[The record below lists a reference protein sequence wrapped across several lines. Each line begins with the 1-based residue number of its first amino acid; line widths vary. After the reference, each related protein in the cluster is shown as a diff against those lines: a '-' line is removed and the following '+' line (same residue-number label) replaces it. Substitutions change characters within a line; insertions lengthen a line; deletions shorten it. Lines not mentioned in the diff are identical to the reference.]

1 MNNLLITGGA
11 GFIGSNFVHYILDK
25 YKNYNV
31 VNLDNLTYAGNLLNL
46 ADIENNPRY
55 RFIKGNIT
63 NYDLAEFILK
73 EYKIDA
79 IINFAAE
86 SHVDRSI
93 LGAEIFIETNVTG
106 TLVLLEAAKNCG
118 IERFVQISTDEVY
131 GSLGMEGKFSEST
144 HISPNSPYSA
154 SKASADMISKSYYK
168 TFGLPVLITR
178 CSNNYGPYQFPEKL
192 IPLMIYNALQDR
204 KLPVY
209 GTGKNVRDWIH
220 VKDHCAAI
228 DTVLHKGKLGEI
240 YNVGGNNEWEN
251 INIVKEIL
259 RLLNK
264 PETLIQFVKDRL
276 GHDFRYA
283 IDSSK
288 IQNELGWKP
297 LYNFKDGLDETV
309 KWYLSNSE
317 WVHECTSGEY
327 QQYYTKM
334 YKGREI

>member
-11 GFIGSNFVHYILDK
+11 GFIGSNFVHFILEN
-25 YKNYNV
+25 YKDYNV

-46 ADIENNPRY
+46 IDIEKNPRY
-55 RFIKGNIT
+55 FFIKGNIK
-63 NYDLAEFILK
+63 NFELVSYILK
-73 EYKIDA
+73 EYKIDS

-93 LGAEIFIETNVTG
+93 LGSEVFIETNVTG
-106 TLVLLEAAKNCG
+106 TLTLLEAAKAYG

-131 GSLGMEGKFSEST
+131 GSLGATGKFTEST
-144 HISPNSPYSA
+144 PLSPNSPYSA
-154 SKASADMISKSYYK
+154 SKTSADLITRSFYK

-178 CSNNYGPYQFPEKL
+178 CSNNYGSYQFPEKL
-192 IPLMIYNALQDR
+192 IPLMICNALQDK

-209 GTGKNVRDWIH
+209 GTGKNIRDWIH
-220 VKDHCAAI
+220 VKDHCSAI
-228 DTVLHKGKLGEI
+228 DCVLHKGKIGEI
-240 YNVGGNNEWEN
+240 YNIGGGNEWEN

-259 RLLNK
+259 SILSK
-264 PETLIQFVKDRL
+264 PDTLIQFVKDRL

-288 IQNELGWKP
+288 IKNELGWEP
-297 LYNFKDGLDETV
+297 SYNFSDGLKETV
-309 KWYLSNSE
+309 KWYIEHKE
-317 WVHECTSGEY
+317 WVNECTSGEY